1 MKKNQHLTVKG
12 DVLDRGQLK
21 WGALMLPEHVR
32 MLREW
37 RADEP
42 SRHKPHLNEEELSLL
57 QEEIGIAHQRQC
69 LAELRYWNGGQTAV
83 SGIIVSVD
91 LHNQSIKITSGADV
105 ARIAFADLLGIRM
118 ID

>member
-12 DVLDRGQLK
+12 DVFDRGQLK

-42 SRHKPHLNEEELSLL
+42 TKHKPHLDEEELSLL
-57 QEEIGIAHQRQC
+57 QEEIGIAQQRQC
-69 LAELRYWNGGQTAV
+69 MAEMRYWDGGQAAV
-83 SGIIVSVD
+83 SGT
-91 LHNQSIKITSGADV
+91 ITSADLANQTIEISSGV
-105 ARIAFADLLGIRM
+105 GTVRIAFTDLLGIRM

>member
-1 MKKNQHLTVKG
+1 MKKNRHLTVKG

-37 RADEP
+37 EADEP
-42 SRHKPHLNEEELSLL
+42 SKHKPRLDEEELGLL
-57 QEEIGIAHQRQC
+57 QEEIGIAYQRQC
-69 LAELRYWNGGQTAV
+69 MVEMRYWDDGPGAV
-83 SGIIVSVD
+83 SGTIASVG
-91 LHNQSIKITSGADV
+91 LSNQTIEISSGADV
-105 ARIAFADLLGIRM
+105 VRIAFADLLGVRM

>member
-1 MKKNQHLTVKG
+1 MKKNHHLTVKG

-42 SRHKPHLNEEELSLL
+42 SKPKPHLDEEELGLL

-69 LAELRYWNGGQTAV
+69 LVELRYWNGGPVTLLGTVA
-83 SGIIVSVD
+83 SID
-91 LHNQSIKITSGADV
+91 LLNQVVRVLSEAGTS
-105 ARIAFADLLGIRM
+105 RIAFTDLTGIRLLN
-118 ID
+118 

>member
-42 SRHKPHLNEEELSLL
+42 AKHKPHLDEEELGLL
-57 QEEIGIAHQRQC
+57 QEEIGIAHQRKC
-69 LAELRYWNGGQTAV
+69 LTELRYWNGGLAAV
-83 SGIIVSVD
+83 SGTLVSVD
-91 LHNQSIKITSGADV
+91 LHNQTIEMLSGTEV
-105 ARIAFADLLGIRM
+105 IRIAFNDLIGIRT

>member
-12 DVLDRGQLK
+12 DVMDRGQLK

-42 SRHKPHLNEEELSLL
+42 SMQKPQLDEEELGLL
-57 QEEIGIAHQRQC
+57 QEEIGLAHHRQC
-69 LAELRYWNGGQTAV
+69 MAELRYWDGGPASV
-83 SGIIVSVD
+83 SGVVVSISLASRTVQV
-91 LHNQSIKITSGADV
+91 LSGTEAIH
-105 ARIAFADLLGIRM
+105 IAFGDLLGVRLL
-118 ID
+118 D

>member
-1 MKKNQHLTVKG
+1 MKKKHHLTVKG

-42 SRHKPHLNEEELSLL
+42 SKHKPHLDEEELGLL
-57 QEEIGIAHQRQC
+57 QEEISIAHQRQC
-69 LAELRYWNGGQTAV
+69 MAEMRYWDDGLAAV
-83 SGIIVSVD
+83 SGIITAID
-91 LHNQSIKITSGADV
+91 LSNQTLEITSGPDV
-105 ARIAFADLLGIRM
+105 VRIAFGDLLGIRTV
-118 ID
+118 D